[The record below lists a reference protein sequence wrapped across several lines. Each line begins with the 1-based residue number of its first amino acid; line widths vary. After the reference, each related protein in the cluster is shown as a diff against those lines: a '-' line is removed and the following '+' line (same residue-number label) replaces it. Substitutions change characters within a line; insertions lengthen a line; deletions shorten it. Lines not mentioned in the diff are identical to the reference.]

1 MKETC
6 RLPLPRDINKQYRC
20 RFCHSPLFR
29 VHKSSRSSSLTRS
42 MLDHRH
48 IAVKDL
54 ETVDE
59 EREESRPRTIHCQS
73 ILIHDS
79 FFEAYRLTGSRSF
92 QLYTP
97 RNKIRGQSQ
106 STSLDGYSSPSLCRD
121 SKSVS
126 CDDCSQDSVNPRP
139 SASRHSDAKQSSQFS
154 DSDFSVQNPPYR
166 PFCCLE
172 SVSPAPMN
180 LDSDYESLDPSNSSH
195 SGSRAACASSCSHL
209 LPRRAV
215 AATLQ
220 SRALHPHHP
229 AASGARRSACGAS
242 GGQGARAE
250 AERAPSVGPFETVT
264 SAFRHTVVPAF

>member
-1 MKETC
+1 MKETY

-79 FFEAYRLTGSRSF
+79 FFEAYRLTGTRSF

-139 SASRHSDAKQSSQFS
+139 SASRHSDAKQSPQFS
-154 DSDFSVQNPPYR
+154 
-166 PFCCLE
+166 
-172 SVSPAPMN
+172 
-180 LDSDYESLDPSNSSH
+180 DSDYESLDPSNSSH

-229 AASGARRSACGAS
+229 AASGARRSACAAS
-242 GGQGARAE
+242 GGQGARAKE
-250 AERAPSVGPFETVT
+250 ERAPSVGPFETVA
-264 SAFRHTVVPAF
+264 SAF